1 MTHRDFE
8 IENSLDQNV
17 RVGANYSY
25 SFQPLNF
32 EPFKKKD
39 SLFNSDFEDLAY
51 FEPAYLKNFI
61 LDSINR

>member
-32 EPFKKKD
+32 EPFKKYD
-39 SLFNSDFEDLAY
+39 SLFHGALLE
-51 FEPAYLKNFI
+51 NFKRI
-61 LDSINR
+61 SI